1 MEIVVGPRN
10 NEPARSLRFGAE
22 LGEYSNKTASNMAAF
37 AERKLVIL
45 SAEGFKLESLILA
58 QNER

>member
-10 NEPARSLRFGAE
+10 DSRGSSLRFGE
-22 LGEYSNKTASNMAAF
+22 QPSEYSKLREHNGSAVVYSAALT
-37 AERKLVIL
+37 ER
-45 SAEGFKLESLILA
+45 FKLESLILA

>member
-10 NEPARSLRFGAE
+10 KSRGSLLRFGE
-22 LGEYSNKTASNMAAF
+22 QPSEYSKLREHNGNAAVNPAAF
-37 AERKLVIL
+37 TER
-45 SAEGFKLESLILA
+45 FKLESLILA